1 MSLTALDLSPEA
13 LKKYHP
19 LEAIRRRRAR
29 LGAETSSRRRRAM
42 LAARKAADLL
52 RTEFGAKEVILFGSL
67 ARRGSFTLYSD
78 IDLAVRG
85 IAPEKFFSASAAIE
99 RVDVSF
105 QIDLVELETCAA
117 AVRQNIE
124 KDGKLL

>member
-1 MSLTALDLSPEA
+1 MSMTALDLSPEA

-29 LGAETSSRRRRAM
+29 LGAEISSRRRRAM

-52 RTEFGAKEVILFGSL
+52 RTEFGAKEVVLFGSL

-85 IAPEKFFSASAAIE
+85 IAPERFFSASAAIE

-124 KDGKLL
+124 KDGKPL